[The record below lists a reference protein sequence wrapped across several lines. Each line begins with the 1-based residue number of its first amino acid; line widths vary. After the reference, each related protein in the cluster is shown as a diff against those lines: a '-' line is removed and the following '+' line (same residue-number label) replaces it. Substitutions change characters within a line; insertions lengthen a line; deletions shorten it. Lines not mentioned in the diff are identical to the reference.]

1 MRGDKQSFVALNK
14 GLGDY
19 AAFEGRGIAFQAE
32 AYA

>member
-1 MRGDKQSFVALNK
+1 MRGGKQSFVALNK

-19 AAFEGRGIAFQAE
+19 AAFEGRGIAFQAA